1 MTDEPITMQ
10 AMTMHCADGHE
21 WTEQWPMPMRA
32 EAFSAR
38 LKAASKCP
46 RCSKKVYLGPNTR
59 ALDERLLGSGA

>member
-1 MTDEPITMQ
+1 MTVETLTTQ
-10 AMTMHCADGHE
+10 NMTMHCDGGHE

-32 EAFSAR
+32 EAFTAR

-59 ALDERLLGSGA
+59 ALDEQLLGSGT